1 MNSSVFLIRW
11 PLRLERLCSSTGLAN
26 KSCWQ
31 RDLGRISCI
40 GYAAAVSGRHY
51 ASLPNSCKYTGSGLG
66 TRRHIS
72 SETAARSSDAG
83 DSAADNT
90 LYATPGSATVFS
102 DISRMDSLS
111 PRQLRVLLEDAV
123 TARVSDTNFWA
134 KASSCAMSIAPQFK
148 FFDTIRVLE
157 CFAAVRLDDRI
168 LVQEMV
174 RNLTPQVHR
183 MEPRH
188 YIQTID
194 VFGRFG
200 RFPEQLFM
208 EVYYGLM
215 RDAEKL
221 YGSEYA
227 ELFLCLSRWEIRNPQ
242 LLAALCRA
250 LCTNISLLRYHE
262 LCQVASCARTLEVA
276 DTAFFMVLDEWQR
289 KELQMLTLQELLD
302 AAKRLRTQEIKW
314 EPYDEALRKEFVR
327 QTKEVKDAA
336 CIDQLADPFDCLNFL
351 RLMDSV
357 SKEFL
362 LALTKWCEDAAHRP
376 PTRSQKRP
384 ESHDLVHLYNLVRL
398 VYADGGV
405 NRYSEYNVDSTY
417 LDKAIL
423 KFVTSKGGLQL
434 RTPKPIATQYK
445 PNRKYVYLDD
455 PANPGKRRPPLQ
467 LAEGDVESVEADEA
481 QKALQLRA
489 ESEHISEILDDL
501 VCLYKTI
508 PHTYQEPLPRGIDF
522 KKPKKVST
530 QSCGK
535 ASFRLKPKTF
545 RHKNV
550 PATQTL

>member
-1 MNSSVFLIRW
+1 MSPSAFLTRW
-11 PLRLERLCSSTGLAN
+11 PLRLDRLCSSIGVAN
-26 KSCWQ
+26 KTCSQ
-31 RDLGRISCI
+31 RTLGRIAFI
-40 GYAAAVSGRHY
+40 GYSAAPGVCNH
-51 ASLPNSCKYTGSGLG
+51 ASVPNSCYYSGSSFV
-66 TRRHIS
+66 TRRHLS
-72 SETAARSSDAG
+72 GEAPSASKSSDAD
-83 DSAADNT
+83 DSTAENT
-90 LYATPGSATVFS
+90 LYATPGSAAVFS
-102 DISRMDSLS
+102 DIGRMDSLS

-123 TARVSDTNFWA
+123 TARVSDPNFWA
-134 KASSCAMSIAPQFK
+134 KASSCAMSIASQFK

-157 CFAAVRLDDRI
+157 CFAAARLDDRA
-168 LVQEMV
+168 LVQELV

-208 EVYYGLM
+208 EVFYGLM

-242 LLAALCRA
+242 LLSSLCRA

-276 DTAFFMVLDEWQR
+276 DTAFYMVLDEWQR
-289 KELQMLTLQELLD
+289 KELQMLTIQELLD
-302 AAKRLRTQEIKW
+302 AAKRLRTQEITW
-314 EPYDEALRKEFVR
+314 APYDEALRKEFVR

-351 RLMDSV
+351 RLTDSV

-398 VYADGGV
+398 VSTDRVV
-405 NRYSEYNVDSTY
+405 NICSEYNVDSTY

-445 PNRKYVYLDD
+445 PNRKYVHLDD
-455 PANPGKRRPPLQ
+455 PANPGKRRPSLQ
-467 LAEGDVESVEADEA
+467 LAEGDLESVEADEA
-481 QKALQLRA
+481 QTALELKA
-489 ESEHISEILDDL
+489 ESEHISQILDDL
-501 VCLYKTI
+501 
-508 PHTYQEPLPRGIDF
+508 EPLPRGIDF

-550 PATQTL
+550 AATQPL